1 MKSKYIYIV
10 FCIFL
15 LAFSNTY
22 SFDGERNGFILG
34 GGIGGGYL
42 MNSSSD
48 KFASDTDSK
57 AVFLTHF
64 KIGYAP
70 SNTLEV
76 YYLNNVSWWGVSD
89 VTFSLGL
96 SALAVTFYTDT
107 KTETGFS
114 ISGGLGLST
123 LSAPFE
129 QDLKSSSGF
138 GLFFGGG
145 YEFASHWNVELD
157 LLYSTISEGNNN
169 LTSFGIQLTINGLA
183 Y

>member
-1 MKSKYIYIV
+1 MKKVSIISTV
-10 FCIFL
+10 CMLL
-15 LAFSNTY
+15 LAYINIY

-34 GGIGGGYL
+34 GGIGAGYTFD
-42 MNSSSD
+42 S
-48 KFASDTDSK
+48 ASNNYKSNTDSR

-70 SNTLEV
+70 SNSFEM
-76 YYLNNVSWWGVSD
+76 YYLSKVSWWGESD
-89 VTFSLGL
+89 VTFTLGL

-114 ISGGLGLST
+114 LSGGIGLST

-129 QDLKSSSGF
+129 QDLSSSNGF

-157 LLYSTISEGNNN
+157 LFYSTISEGNYN
-169 LTSFGIQLTINGLA
+169 LTSFGVQLTINGLA